1 MGSTNDWLKEHAREG
16 AAAWTAVR
24 ADRQIAGRGRGG
36 HEWVSLPGD
45 LFLSFVVPAPERRPL
60 TLLPLLVGVAVA
72 EATGEWGVAARLKW
86 PNDVWVGQGKL
97 GGVLVE
103 SSSDGRAAPAIV
115 AGVGL
120 NLSLD
125 PKHLPDGMGA
135 QVTSVRAL
143 GVPAPSPD
151 AAAAAVL
158 ARVAV
163 WYHRFV
169 AEGGADALRAA
180 WRDLSVDWWGREVR
194 AESSGA
200 LLSGIVRD
208 LDERGALVLER
219 PGGERVAV
227 LSGEVRELRLTGR
240 QA

>member
-16 AAAWTAVR
+16 SAPWTAVR
-24 ADRQIAGRGRGG
+24 ADRQLAGRGRGG
-36 HEWVSLPGD
+36 HGWISLAGD
-45 LFLSFVVPAPERRPL
+45 LFLSFVMPAPPDRPL

-72 EATGEWGVAARLKW
+72 EAAGEWGVGARLKW
-86 PNDVWVGQGKL
+86 PNDVWVGEGKL

-103 SSSDGRAAPAIV
+103 SSSDGRSAPAIV

-125 PKHLPDGMGA
+125 PARLPEAVRGA
-135 QVTSVRAL
+135 ATSVRAL
-143 GVPAPSPD
+143 GVPPPSPD

-163 WYHRFV
+163 WYHAFTQD
-169 AEGGADALRAA
+169 GGAAALRAA

-194 AESSGA
+194 AESSGSV
-200 LLSGIVRD
+200 LSGVVRD

-219 PGGERVAV
+219 AGGERVAV

-240 QA
+240 RP

>member
-1 MGSTNDWLKEHAREG
+1 M
-16 AAAWTAVR
+16 R
-24 ADRQIAGRGRGG
+24 ADRQLVGRGRGG

-45 LFLSFVVPAPERRPL
+45 LFLSFVLPAPEDRPL

-72 EATGEWGVAARLKW
+72 EAAAEWGLAARLKW
-86 PNDVWVGQGKL
+86 PNDVWVGAGKL

-103 SSSDGRAAPAIV
+103 SSSDGRSAPAIV

-120 NLSLD
+120 NLALD
-125 PKHLPDGMGA
+125 VSRLPDELRGR
-135 QVTSVRAL
+135 VTSVRAL
-143 GVPAPSPD
+143 GVPPPSPD

-163 WYHRFV
+163 WYHAFTG
-169 AEGGADALRAA
+169 ENGAAALRAA

-194 AESSGA
+194 AESSGVV
-200 LLSGIVRD
+200 LSGIVRD

-219 PGGERVAV
+219 AGGERVAV

>member
-1 MGSTNDWLKEHAREG
+1 LKEHAREG

-36 HEWVSLPGD
+36 HQWVSLPGD
-45 LFLSFVVPAPERRPL
+45 LFLSFVVPAPEHRPL

-72 EATGEWGVAARLKW
+72 EAAAEWGVAARLKW

-103 SSSDGRAAPAIV
+103 SSSDGRTAPAIV

-120 NLSLD
+120 NLTLD
-125 PKHLPDGMGA
+125 PRHLPEGIRG

-169 AEGGADALRAA
+169 AEGGADALREA
-180 WRDLSVDWWGREVR
+180 WRELSVDWWGREVR